1 MANTKSKIGAVLI
14 LIFIITL
21 LISNFYISITQ
32 SYNREVKQFSKIEKP
47 ISIKTKKFKTKS
59 LSKKVNNKKE
69 TIYIAQVDEHHQAT
83 WYRTEGTIVHR
94 EYPTAAYNFTPK
106 GTKLL
111 IINTISGD
119 SCIVEVTD
127 RMGINSPN
135 RIDLSH
141 SAFGKIERHS
151 RGVTKVIVKIL
162 E

>member
-1 MANTKSKIGAVLI
+1 MVDTKSKIGSILM
-14 LIFIITL
+14 LIFIIS
-21 LISNFYISITQ
+21 LIICNFFIGINQ
-32 SYNREVKQFSKIEKP
+32 SSKIEIKQ
-47 ISIKTKKFKTKS
+47 ISKVEKKFNKFKHKS
-59 LSKKVNNKKE
+59 VSKEK
-69 TIYIAQVDEHHQAT
+69 IYIAQNDTKKVDEMSKHHHAT

-111 IINTISGD
+111 VINAISGD

-127 RMGINSPN
+127 RMGSSIPN

-141 SAFGKIERHS
+141 SAFGQIANHS

-162 E
+162 EQ